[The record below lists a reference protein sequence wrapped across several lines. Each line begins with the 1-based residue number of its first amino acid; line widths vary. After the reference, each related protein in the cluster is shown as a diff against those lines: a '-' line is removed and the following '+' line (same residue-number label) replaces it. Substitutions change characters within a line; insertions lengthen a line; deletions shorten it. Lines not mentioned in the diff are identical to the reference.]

1 MPIRDQVLDMP
12 HNAHLPVS
20 GQATLRQAFAMLTS
34 PQIDGQAWWH
44 LIVART
50 NGTWATAPFEDLYRQ
65 AQTDTTKLDIPLDE
79 LDWLISARVVE
90 QGSMGTGEAEDEARQ
105 SPGKLLVVTDGG
117 ELAGILYVGL
127 KRGGGEVVS
136 TSALTGLAG
145 EPSDLTRFSD
155 LLIKKREPKKG

>member
-1 MPIRDQVLDMP
+1 MP
-12 HNAHLPVS
+12 HNTHLPVS

-50 NGTWATAPFEDLYRQ
+50 SGTWATAPFEDLYRQ

-117 ELAGILYVGL
+117 E
-127 KRGGGEVVS
+127 
-136 TSALTGLAG
+136 
-145 EPSDLTRFSD
+145 
-155 LLIKKREPKKG
+155 